1 LGGWLAFSLFSFPLK
16 WVVLESVSGS
26 LLISFYRDSLG
37 FVVTSGMR
45 EIYKRVYRTKP
56 KPFTMA
62 IVVAGVSLVGGG
74 ILTIFSLAFHEF
86 FDFEEDKIFSN
97 SMIFAIFY
105 FRIGLCAGWSVLYF
119 GIKLLKDSMDSELR
133 LALAEAAR
141 QKAELQVL
149 KAQMNPHFLYN
160 ALNTITAEIGKS
172 ENQLKGLVRSLAE
185 YLRYSLETRND
196 DRVPLGQEFDAIANY
211 LAVEKA
217 RFRER
222 LEVECRIDTAARLAL
237 VPGIMIQP
245 LVENALKYGKKTS
258 PRPLRIRVVVS
269 SLPSGGVKI
278 EVSNTGTW
286 VEPNHSE
293 PVGGVGLENLKSR
306 LKLIYPDSHDL
317 RISEADGWVTV
328 TIQIDSPS

>member
-1 LGGWLAFSLFSFPLK
+1 
-16 WVVLESVSGS
+16 
-26 LLISFYRDSLG
+26 
-37 FVVTSGMR
+37 
-45 EIYKRVYRTKP
+45 
-56 KPFTMA
+56 
-62 IVVAGVSLVGGG
+62 
-74 ILTIFSLAFHEF
+74 
-86 FDFEEDKIFSN
+86 
-97 SMIFAIFY
+97 
-105 FRIGLCAGWSVLYF
+105 
-119 GIKLLKDSMDSELR
+119 
-133 LALAEAAR
+133 
-141 QKAELQVL
+141 
-149 KAQMNPHFLYN
+149 
-160 ALNTITAEIGKS
+160 
-172 ENQLKGLVRSLAE
+172 
-185 YLRYSLETRND
+185 
-196 DRVPLGQEFDAIANY
+196 
-211 LAVEKA
+211 
-217 RFRER
+217 

-278 EVSNTGTW
+278 EVSNTGTR